1 MGKLLLT
8 HKFVFVARQVH
19 CRINYTL
26 SIVLFLLQF
35 NASSQCNTTSGII
48 EGYSF
53 NDKDVNGIKSIAA
66 LPLANIIV
74 RAFDNNGVKVAE
86 AVTDVNGYYR
96 LVGMTDNVNYR
107 LEANKP

>member
-8 HKFVFVARQVH
+8 HKFVFVARQVQ

-26 SIVLFLLQF
+26 SIVLFLLHF

-53 NDKDVNGIKSIAA
+53 NDKDVNGIKSIAD

-74 RAFDNNGVKVAE
+74 MELKLLRQSLMLMDIIDLLA
-86 AVTDVNGYYR
+86 
-96 LVGMTDNVNYR
+96 
-107 LEANKP
+107 